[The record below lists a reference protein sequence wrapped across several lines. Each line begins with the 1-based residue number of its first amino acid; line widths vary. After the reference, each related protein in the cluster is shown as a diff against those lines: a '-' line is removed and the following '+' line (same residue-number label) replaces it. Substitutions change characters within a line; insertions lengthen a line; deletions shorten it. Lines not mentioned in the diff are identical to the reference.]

1 MEKLCSKYKL
11 LQNDGF
17 IRVPLLIKG
26 RLVLPPEISREE
38 IEDLVM
44 QLAKTEMPYTCPHGR
59 PTIIHTSF
67 QELAKKF
74 GRE

>member
-1 MEKLCSKYKL
+1 MLFRS
-11 LQNDGF
+11 
-17 IRVPLLIKG
+17 
-26 RLVLPPEISREE
+26 VLTREE

-59 PTIIHTSF
+59 PTLIHTSF